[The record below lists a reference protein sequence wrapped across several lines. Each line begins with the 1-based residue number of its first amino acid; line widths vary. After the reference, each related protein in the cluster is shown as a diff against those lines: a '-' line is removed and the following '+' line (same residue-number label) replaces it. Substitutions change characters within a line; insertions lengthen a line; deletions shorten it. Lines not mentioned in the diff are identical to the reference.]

1 MFVNFFQLTT
11 SHCVIDRG
19 HHKMNGNT
27 HHHQHHNSTH
37 TADSGDITKTPLL
50 LLAAGSTSSGWQDL
64 VCSGGHTAGSNASA
78 QSGSSSRT
86 ELTIDMDSVRKEQ
99 NAEEE
104 RRQRRRE
111 QNKLAAERYRNR
123 KRESTDSL
131 HKMIEDLLDTNIA
144 LKAKL
149 RLLEDRR
156 EHWVHA
162 IKTMRLSCSVCERE
176 PQVVALDHRHHP
188 RYQEQSHSAEQT
200 EALCLSTKVR

>member
-131 HKMIEDLLDTNIA
+131 HKESERLQEANAA
-144 LKAKL
+144 LHEKIRALEHHKNFL
-149 RLLEDRR
+149 TRLLGQVRPS
-156 EHWVHA
+156 A
-162 IKTMRLSCSVCERE
+162 ILQMPSFPGSMKLMF
-176 PQVVALDHRHHP
+176 
-188 RYQEQSHSAEQT
+188 
-200 EALCLSTKVR
+200 